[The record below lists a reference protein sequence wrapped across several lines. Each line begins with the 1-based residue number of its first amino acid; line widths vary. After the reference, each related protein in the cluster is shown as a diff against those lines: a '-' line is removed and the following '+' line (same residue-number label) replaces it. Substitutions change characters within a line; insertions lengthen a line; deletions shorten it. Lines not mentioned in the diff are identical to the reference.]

1 MIESESTHPN
11 AADGIECFGEFNP
24 ERLVCKKLCA
34 LNIRCAIEKDKNV
47 RMEILEELV
56 SEEATILKTQ

>member
-1 MIESESTHPN
+1 MTRPESNSQT
-11 AADGIECFGEFNP
+11 AVDSVECFGEFNP
-24 ERLVCKKLCA
+24 ERQVCKKLCV

-56 SEEATILKTQ
+56 SEETAALKIQ